1 VSPQITINA
10 SGDAS
15 PKDIAREVEAI
26 LINSIKYGKGRVAVQ
41 DIARRKR

>member
-15 PKDIAREVEAI
+15 PKEIAREVESI
-26 LINSIKYGKGRVAVQ
+26 LINSLKYGKGRVAVQ
-41 DIARRKR
+41 EISKRT